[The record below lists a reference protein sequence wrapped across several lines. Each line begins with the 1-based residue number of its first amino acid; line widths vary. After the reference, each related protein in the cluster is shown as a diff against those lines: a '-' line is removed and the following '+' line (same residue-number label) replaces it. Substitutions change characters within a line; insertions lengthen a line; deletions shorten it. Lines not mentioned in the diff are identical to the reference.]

1 MIERRGV
8 VRMKDRDL
16 ERLDRRVEELSKY
29 LVENIA
35 VIKDR
40 LDRIETLLVELK
52 KGGKE

>member
-16 ERLDRRVEELSKY
+16 
-29 LVENIA
+29 NIA